1 MNLASSSTDTV
12 EQETLSNCCNSK
24 VDVHTHIMPA
34 PGAFYEP
41 WKATPG
47 EWITLDKNDDDGA
60 VNMMSYEIGREPKL
74 FRPVLANL
82 YDVEERLK
90 DMDRDKIQTQVLSV
104 PPAMWRYDLEEED
117 LALRWC
123 TAVNR
128 YLADVAA
135 ANPESFVALG
145 IVPLQYPELAARV
158 AVEAQE
164 MGLVGVQVGTHV
176 PPSKNNP
183 RWDLGEVALA
193 PFFQACESYDVP
205 VMVHP
210 WYMCYFQQEDRMT
223 PLANGTSIGGKGAY
237 WSPWLVGMGAEE
249 ANCIL
254 SLTASGLLHRF
265 PTLKILMTHGGG
277 GFPALKGRI
286 EQGIR
291 CRRQWVWPVLGN
303 HYEALGLTE
312 RNDTLDTYMDRIWVD
327 SITHDPT
334 ILDLLV
340 SIHGKDRVAF
350 GSDYPFPLGDVTG
363 FLGEGTET
371 NVDEISGKVVEGSKH
386 KEQIFVQNPIN
397 FFNLGKK

>member
-60 VNMMSYEIGREPKL
+60 VNMMSYEIGRPPKL

-82 YDVEERLK
+82 YDVNERLQ
-90 DMDRDKIQTQVLSV
+90 DMNRDGVQTQVLSV
-104 PPAMWRYDLEEED
+104 PPAMWRYDLNDPD
-117 LALRWC
+117 LALQWC
-123 TAVNR
+123 TSVNR

-135 ANPESFVALG
+135 KNPDRFVALG
-145 IVPLQYPELAARV
+145 IVPLQYPDVAARV
-158 AVEAQE
+158 VVEAKE

-176 PPSKNNP
+176 PPSENNP
-183 RWDLGEVALA
+183 RWDLGETFLA
-193 PFFQACESYDVP
+193 PFFQACESYDIP

-223 PLANGTSIGGKGAY
+223 PLPGGKSIGGKGAY

-265 PTLKILMTHGGG
+265 PTLKILVTHGGG

-291 CRRQWVWPVLGN
+291 CRREWVWPVLGN
-303 HYEALGLTE
+303 HFEALGLTE
-312 RNDTLDTYMDRIWVD
+312 RNDTLDSYMDRIWVD
-327 SITHDPT
+327 SITHDPK
-334 ILDLLV
+334 ILALLI

-363 FLGEGTET
+363 FLGDG
-371 NVDEISGKVVEGSKH
+371 VDTDVNEISGKVVASSEH
-386 KEQIFVQNPIN
+386 KNRIFVQNPIN
-397 FFNLGKK
+397 FFALQKD